1 MIIMTMKI
9 IIIMFMFMM
18 IIMLFMI
25 ANYDNY
31 VDFLLV
37 SSSVTSNDSDRN
49 VFLICLRPTAPPL
62 EEANYI

>member
-9 IIIMFMFMM
+9 IIIIIIIIMFMFMIL
-18 IIMLFMI
+18 IIITLFMI

-49 VFLICLRPTAPPL
+49 VFLICL
-62 EEANYI
+62 

>member
-9 IIIMFMFMM
+9 IIIIIITMFM
-18 IIMLFMI
+18 IMI

-62 EEANYI
+62 EEANHI

>member
-9 IIIMFMFMM
+9 IIIIITMFM
-18 IIMLFMI
+18 IMI

-31 VDFLLV
+31 VDYLLV

-62 EEANYI
+62 EEANHI